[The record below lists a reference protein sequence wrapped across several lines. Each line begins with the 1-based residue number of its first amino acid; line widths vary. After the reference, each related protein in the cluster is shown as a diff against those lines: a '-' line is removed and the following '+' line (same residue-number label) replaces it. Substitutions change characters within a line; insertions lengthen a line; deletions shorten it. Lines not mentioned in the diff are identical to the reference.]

1 MIEFFDVPADEDDAF
16 LAAWHPQPRAATLL
30 RALRDDVQPRF
41 ASLTHAPEGGVL
53 LIGRFDVPEARPQGF
68 LGVREEDGV
77 TIVHW
82 SSPLM
87 YARTGWTLNG
97 ELYSGESR
105 SASSARTTPGSRER
119 DAKDLRA

>member
-1 MIEFFDVPADEDDAF
+1 MIEFFTVRPEEDEAF
-16 LAAWHPQPRAATLL
+16 LRVWGDRDAALF

-41 ASLTHAPEGGVL
+41 ASLTDAPEGGVL
-53 LIGRFDVPEARPQGF
+53 LIGRFAVPETTRQGY
-68 LGVREEDGV
+68 LGTREEDGL

-97 ELYSGESR
+97 ELYSRVETPPA
-105 SASSARTTPGSRER
+105 ASSPRPAGS
-119 DAKDLRA
+119 

>member
-1 MIEFFDVPADEDDAF
+1 VIEFFDVPPDEDEAF
-16 LAAWHPQPRAATLL
+16 LSAWAAQPRDATLL

-41 ASLTHAPEGGVL
+41 TSLTDAPEGGVL
-53 LIGRFDVPEARPQGF
+53 LIGRFDVPAARPQGF
-68 LGVREEDGV
+68 LGGCEVDGV

-97 ELYSGESR
+97 ELYSEIR
-105 SASSARTTPGSRER
+105 PEASFRHQPGS
-119 DAKDLRA
+119 

>member
-1 MIEFFDVPADEDDAF
+1 VIELFTVPPDEDDAF
-16 LAAWHPQPRAATLL
+16 LAAWHSQPRDAALL

-41 ASLTHAPEGGVL
+41 ASLTDAPEGGVL
-53 LIGRFDVPEARPQGF
+53 LIGRFDVPETRPQGF
-68 LGVREEDGV
+68 LGARDDDGV

-97 ELYSGESR
+97 ELYSEIR
-105 SASSARTTPGSRER
+105 PEASSRPQPGS
-119 DAKDLRA
+119 

>member
-1 MIEFFDVPADEDDAF
+1 MIEFFTVPPGEDDAF
-16 LAAWHPQPRAATLL
+16 LNTWAAEPRDATLL

-41 ASLTHAPEGGVL
+41 ASLTDAPEGGVL
-53 LIGRFDVPEARPQGF
+53 LIGRFELPETTRQGL
-68 LGVREEDGV
+68 LGTREEDGL

-97 ELYSGESR
+97 ELYSSPR
-105 SASSARTTPGSRER
+105 PAGS
-119 DAKDLRA
+119 